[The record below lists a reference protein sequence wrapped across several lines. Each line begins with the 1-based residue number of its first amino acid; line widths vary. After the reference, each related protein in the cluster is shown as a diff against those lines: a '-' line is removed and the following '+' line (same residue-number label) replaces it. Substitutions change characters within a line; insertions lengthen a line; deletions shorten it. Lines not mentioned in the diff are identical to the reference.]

1 MEEKNLTTY
10 KIRQEHII
18 SEYTLQ
24 NIRKG
29 KSITTDS
36 IASLCQALECQ
47 PGDILEYLPDEEIE
61 N

>member
-10 KIRQEHII
+10 KIRQQRII

-36 IASLCQALECQ
+36 IAALCEALNCQ
-47 PGDILEYLPDEEIE
+47 PGDILEYVDENNE